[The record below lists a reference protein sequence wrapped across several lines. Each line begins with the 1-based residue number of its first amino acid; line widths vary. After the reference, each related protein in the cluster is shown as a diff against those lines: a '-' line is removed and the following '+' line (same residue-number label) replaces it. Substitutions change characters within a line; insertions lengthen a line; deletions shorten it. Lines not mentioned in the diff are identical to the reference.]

1 MWYQLVAQGPR
12 NRFESEGAKKSEGFF
27 LEQLVAS
34 HHSWGFKVRGRCKPP
49 LWSPG
54 AKPLEA

>member
-1 MWYQLVAQGPR
+1 MHLPIRQGPR
-12 NRFESEGAKKSEGFF
+12 NRFASEGAKKSEGFF
-27 LEQLVAS
+27 LEQLVRAITA
-34 HHSWGFKVRGRCKPP
+34 GGLRGRCKPP